1 MAILYKLTT
10 TMANQTSDKR
20 SLPPEIGDT
29 AEWNNIADAVF
40 DRTGHVLDGGNRIIT
55 RLKIFDSVEDAS
67 AWFDTNRIT
76 DAGKLS
82 ALAAWKTEHN
92 ITVQESWY
100 ELPTANPGIA
110 GIFG

>member
-1 MAILYKLTT
+1 MAILYKLTVT
-10 TMANQTSDKR
+10 IPNQTPDKN
-20 SLPPEIGDT
+20 SFPPEIGDT
-29 AEWNNIADAVF
+29 VEWHNITESVF
-40 DRTGHVLDGGNRIIT
+40 DRTGYMINGGNRVTT

-82 ALAAWKTEHN
+82 ALAAYKTEHN

-100 ELPTANPGIA
+100 ELPTANPGIT